1 MLAHVIKAL
10 AIRHAASKHFA
21 TTCSILGDKGLL
33 MAISLKTAIGRLPSV
48 VFRAPKIWKVCQYS
62 QKGSPSPSPLINM
75 YWWIKEAWYLCT
87 ELTHWSTSI
96 SKFTG
101 LPFRP
106 FLKTVVIIAILP
118 GKDSTRRVRKSN
130 ATQRWVD
137 VEAPINWKYD
147 VSKEKTTKISMSI
160 YSKVID
166 HQCLTVKNY

>member
-1 MLAHVIKAL
+1 MQMAEVKDGPVTVMAHVIIVL
-10 AIRHAASKHFA
+10 AIRHVASRHFA
-21 TTCSILGDKGLL
+21 TKCSILGDKGLL

-48 VFRAPKIWKVCQYS
+48 VFRAPKILKVRQYS

-75 YWWIKEAWYLCT
+75 YWWIKEPWYLHA

-106 FLKTVVIIAILP
+106 FLKTVAIIAILP

-137 VEAPINWKYD
+137 EEIPINCKYD
-147 VSKEKTTKISMSI
+147 VSPTWLNTQNCST
-160 YSKVID
+160 
-166 HQCLTVKNY
+166 LP